1 MPAYPWEFDQDA
13 YRNDLAKK
21 RVALVAARSSG
32 ELSVIFHSGGT
43 RREVQYRT
51 IKDIERAIAAIDR
64 DLAGLDGR
72 RPIRTFLPYI
82 HKGL

>member
-1 MPAYPWEFDQDA
+1 MPAYPSGFDPVA
-13 YRNDLAKK
+13 YRDDLAKK

-64 DLAGLDGR
+64 DLAGLDGQ
-72 RPIRTFLPYI
+72 RPIRTFLP
-82 HKGL
+82 HFSKGL